1 MKIKYYKMYDDIL
14 IKKSFVIS
22 EVNYFIIEAVDDQ
35 DALTL
40 FYETSNSEFL
50 ESEIIDI
57 VEQT

>member
-1 MKIKYYKMYDDIL
+1 MKIKYYKMYDEIL

-40 FYETSNSEFL
+40 FYETSDSEFL